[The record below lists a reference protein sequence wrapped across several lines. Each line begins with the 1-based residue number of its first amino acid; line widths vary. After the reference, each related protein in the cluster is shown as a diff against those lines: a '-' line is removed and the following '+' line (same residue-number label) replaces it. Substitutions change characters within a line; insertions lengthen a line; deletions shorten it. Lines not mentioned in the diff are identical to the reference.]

1 MNFLRSLSLRRAVVA
16 VAALALSVATAKA
29 DIIIDDFSSPA
40 SPTNYAI
47 APDVNPLTI
56 TSNIGGGITRT
67 VTLAVTSPTS
77 PGVNALTGS
86 VGGGLFT
93 ASFNVFSSGTAQIAY
108 SYAAPANFI
117 PNVPAGG
124 VVGNLVF
131 AGAGDSGFAANIP
144 LTITIATSTGN
155 LTFNGTLPL
164 TPAIST
170 VSVGLAGFT
179 GSGNLASVTGVTV
192 DLVGGQAADLIFDS
206 IGVTTPDAPPPT
218 NGVPAPAGV
227 LLALAALPVL
237 GLRRA
242 LRKSA

>member
-40 SPTNYAI
+40 PATAYAI
-47 APDVNPLTI
+47 APDPSPLVIVN
-56 TSNIGGGITRT
+56 NIGGGLTRT
-67 VTLAVTSPTS
+67 VTLTVTNPAV
-77 PGVNALTGS
+77 PGTNALTGS

-179 GSGNLASVTGVTV
+179 GTGDLASVTGVTV
-192 DLVGGQAADLIFDS
+192 DLTGGQAADLIFDS
-206 IGVTTPDAPPPT
+206 IGVTTPDAPPT

-242 LRKSA
+242 FRKKA